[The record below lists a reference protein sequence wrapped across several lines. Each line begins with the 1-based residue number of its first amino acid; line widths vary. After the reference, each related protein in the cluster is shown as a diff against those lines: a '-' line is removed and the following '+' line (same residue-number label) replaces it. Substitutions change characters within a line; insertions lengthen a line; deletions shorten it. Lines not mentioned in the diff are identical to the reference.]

1 MSALSALEQIMP
13 LAWWGI
19 AILGCLCI
27 IAFLL
32 IFSLGKKLKEFQK
45 SYLALQTFMNGNS
58 LDELLGEYLTE
69 VKKNREEIVRGEKRI
84 EQTEAKLRSSV
95 DRAELIRFNAF
106 DNMGSDLSFAL
117 ALLNQEGN
125 GVVLSSINS
134 REESRVYAKPIVN
147 GESTYH
153 LSEEERNVINKAKN
167 TVKV

>member
-13 LAWWGI
+13 LTWWGI
-19 AILGCLCI
+19 VILGCLCI
-27 IAFLL
+27 VFLIL
-32 IFSLGKKLKEFQK
+32 ILSMGKKLKMFQK
-45 SYLALQTFMNGNS
+45 SYLALQTYINGNS
-58 LDELLGEYLTE
+58 LDELLGDYIGE
-69 VKKNREEIVRGEKRI
+69 VKKIREEMERNGKRM
-84 EQTEAKLRSSV
+84 EQVEAKLRSSV

-134 REESRVYAKPIVN
+134 REESRVYAKPIVK
-147 GESTYH
+147 GESTYQ
-153 LSEEERNVINKAKN
+153 LSEEERNVINKAKE

>member
-13 LAWWGI
+13 LTWWGI
-19 AILGCLCI
+19 AILGFLCI
-27 IAFLL
+27 ISLFL
-32 IFSLGKKLKEFQK
+32 IFSMGKKLKKFQK

-58 LDELLGEYLTE
+58 LDELLGEYLGE
-69 VKKNREEIVRGEKRI
+69 VKKIREEMVRSEKRI
-84 EQTEAKLRSSV
+84 EQIEAKLRSSV

-134 REESRVYAKPIVN
+134 REESRVYAKPIVK
-147 GESTYH
+147 GDSTYH
-153 LSEEERNVINKAKN
+153 LSEEERNVIDKARD